1 MWQLMTN
8 KPDWTKLGTL
18 QRCEQEYVWR
28 HVRHLQKP
36 DAVSASAHFGQM
48 LHIGVRALYDGKT
61 LDDARQ
67 MLLDAWKNSMAG
79 RLMAGVMG
87 GEGVWSCASCGQ
99 GWEGRRDKAHW
110 CKSHPSGSD
119 LGRVLPIFDVKKSWL
134 RPLQATDILTA
145 YYGAYL
151 GGNSVSDTGEPIV
164 GSSQPYDCIWNEGYA
179 ESATESGLPDRAVR
193 SRADGKLYAM
203 DLKTTGMYISS
214 SWERS
219 FEHSQQVAMQ
229 LDILE
234 AELGE
239 RVEGFIL
246 DAINVR
252 AAAASGTNLVRYG
265 PLVYSDAL
273 RAELRRHRERL
284 HARANELASAP
295 ETALKAPGACV
306 RYNDLCSYF
315 ELCHADPEDREAL
328 VQIAVGRGK
337 LESREWNPKTRDA
350 AE

>member
-1 MWQLMTN
+1 MEKSMAN
-8 KPDWTKLGTL
+8 KPDWTRLGTL
-18 QRCEQEYVWR
+18 QRCEQEYAWR
-28 HVRHLQKP
+28 HVRMLTTSG
-36 DAVSASAHFGQM
+36 AVSASAHFGQM
-48 LHIGVRALYDGKT
+48 LHVGVRALYDGKS

-87 GEGVWSCASCGQ
+87 GNGTWSCAHCGHGWQGDRDAPHLGCTQ
-99 GWEGRRDKAHW
+99 GWG
-110 CKSHPSGSD
+110 KSHCT
-119 LGRVLPIFDVKKSWL
+119 LPIFDAKKSWL
-134 RPLQATDILTA
+134 IPKQATAILTA

-164 GSSQPYDCIWNEGYA
+164 GSKQPYTCVWNEGYA
-179 ESATESGLPDRAVR
+179 ESATESGLPDRAMR
-193 SRADGKLYAM
+193 STADGKLYAM

-252 AAAASGTNLVRYG
+252 APAASGTNLVRYG

-273 RAELRRHRERL
+273 RAELRQHRQRL
-284 HARANELASAP
+284 HTRANELASAP

-306 RYNDLCSYF
+306 RYNDLCPYF
-315 ELCHADPEDREAL
+315 DLCHADPEDREAF
-328 VQIAVGRGK
+328 VQIKRERGQ
-337 LESREWNPKTRDA
+337 LEEREWNPKTRDA
-350 AE
+350 D

>member
-1 MWQLMTN
+1 MS

-48 LHIGVRALYDGKT
+48 VHVGVRALYDGKT
-61 LDDARQ
+61 LDESRTAI
-67 MLLDAWKNSMAG
+67 LDAWKNSMAG
-79 RLMAGVMG
+79 QLVAGVMS
-87 GEGVWSCASCGQ
+87 GEGAWSCADCGE
-99 GWEGRRDKAHW
+99 GWEGKRDKTHW
-110 CKSHPSGSD
+110 CKGMSSTIVNPI
-119 LGRVLPIFDVKKSWL
+119 VLPIFDAKKSWL
-134 RPLQATDILTA
+134 RPAQATAILTA
-145 YYGAYL
+145 YAGAYI
-151 GGNSVSDTGEPIV
+151 GT
-164 GSSQPYDCIWNEGYA
+164 QPYDCVWNEGYA
-179 ESATESGLPDRAVR
+179 ESATESCLPDRAVR
-193 SRADGKLYAM
+193 SKADGKLYAM

-214 SWERS
+214 NWERS

-246 DAINVR
+246 DAINVK
-252 AAAASGTNLVRYG
+252 APAASGTNLVRYG

-273 RAELRRHRERL
+273 RAELREHRQRL
-284 HARANELASAP
+284 HTRANELHHDP
-295 ETALKAPGACV
+295 TTALKAPGACV
-306 RYNDLCSYF
+306 RYNDLCPYF

-328 VQIAVGRGK
+328 VQIKMGRGQ
-337 LESREWNPKTRDA
+337 LESREWNPRTRD
-350 AE
+350 E